1 MTGSSQPLPYLP
13 AMFGMCMLF
22 QTLYLLCLAAWAFAP
37 GLSGHAVLEEV
48 FPQFEL
54 LTVWSFIYGL
64 VASAIYGWVVSAVFV
79 FFYNLWIDLARVF
92 TSKRKATA

>member
-22 QTLYLLCLAAWAFAP
+22 QTLYLACLALWAYFP
-37 GLSGHAVLEEV
+37 GLAGHALLGEV

-54 LTVWSFIYGL
+54 LTVWSFVYGL
-64 VASAIYGWVVSAVFV
+64 VASAIYGWIAAGVFV
-79 FFYNLWIDLARVF
+79 FFHNFWIGLARALGG
-92 TSKRKATA
+92 KRKAFA